1 MEINLDFFI
10 NNIALIFLILF
21 SGILLLFPRLITSG
35 RKNISIKDAVV
46 LINRHPTFLVDVR
59 NAGEFE
65 RSRINNSV
73 NIPLDKL
80 AESIDKLKKNS
91 NKTLIIYCQNGFQSA
106 QAVKILNKL
115 GVDSVVSIEG
125 GLEAWRKENLPIIM
139 DS

>member
-1 MEINLDFFI
+1 MDFFI

-91 NKTLIIYCQNGFQSA
+91 NKTLIIYCQKGFQSA

-115 GVDSVVSIEG
+115 GVDSVISIEG

>member
-21 SGILLLFPRLITSG
+21 SGILLLFPRLIASG

>member
-1 MEINLDFFI
+1 MDFFI

-91 NKTLIIYCQNGFQSA
+91 NKTLIIYCQKGFQSA
-106 QAVKILNKL
+106 QAVKILNKF

>member
-1 MEINLDFFI
+1 MDFFI

-115 GVDSVVSIEG
+115 GEDSVVSIEG

>member
-1 MEINLDFFI
+1 VEINLDFFI

-91 NKTLIIYCQNGFQSA
+91 NKTLIIYCQKGFQSA
-106 QAVKILNKL
+106 QAVKILNKF

>member
-1 MEINLDFFI
+1 VEINLDFFI

-91 NKTLIIYCQNGFQSA
+91 NKTLIIYCQKGFQSA

>member
-91 NKTLIIYCQNGFQSA
+91 NKTLIIYCQKGFQSA

>member
-21 SGILLLFPRLITSG
+21 SGILLLFPRLIASG

-125 GLEAWRKENLPIIM
+125 GLEAMWVI
-139 DS
+139 

>member
-1 MEINLDFFI
+1 MDFFI

-91 NKTLIIYCQNGFQSA
+91 NKTLIIYCQKGFQSA

>member
-1 MEINLDFFI
+1 LDFFI

-91 NKTLIIYCQNGFQSA
+91 NKTLIIYCQKGFQSA
-106 QAVKILNKL
+106 QAVKILNKF

>member
-59 NAGEFE
+59 NAEEFE

>member
-91 NKTLIIYCQNGFQSA
+91 NKTLIIYCQKGFQSA
-106 QAVKILNKL
+106 QAVKILNKF

>member
-21 SGILLLFPRLITSG
+21 SGILLLFPRLIASG

-91 NKTLIIYCQNGFQSA
+91 NKTLIIYCQKGFQSA

>member
-1 MEINLDFFI
+1 MDFFI

-91 NKTLIIYCQNGFQSA
+91 NKTLIIYCQKGFQSA

-139 DS
+139 DSQK

>member
-91 NKTLIIYCQNGFQSA
+91 NKTLIIYCQKGFQSV